1 MVLYQPTNG
10 YCYNSDTHFLYN
22 FIVENFKKYKNIKGE
37 LLDIGS
43 GSGILGLLVA
53 KDFEKLKLN
62 QCEIQ
67 KMFQFFSTKNSNT
80 NKIDSIL
87 YEGSYENID
96 FEKKFDICVSN
107 PPFYN
112 SDTHFLYNFIVEN
125 LKKYKNIKGEILDIG
140 SGSGI
145 LGLLVAKDFEKIKL
159 NQCEIQEMFQFF
171 TKKNSETNKI
181 NSKLYEGSFSNIE
194 FDKKFD
200 ICVSNPP
207 FYHSDV
213 IKSENESLKIAR
225 YNDSL
230 PLEIFIKKTATI
242 LNSEGKFF
250 FCYDVKQINEI
261 LLLLNKYKFN
271 LEALQFVHPKE
282 SKDATLVLVYAKRNS
297 KSLTKVLTPLIVFDE
312 KNEFTSFVQDIYKKS
327 STHSIKVDIG

>member
-10 YCYNSDTHFLYN
+10 YC
-22 FIVENFKKYKNIKGE
+22 
-37 LLDIGS
+37 
-43 GSGILGLLVA
+43 
-53 KDFEKLKLN
+53 
-62 QCEIQ
+62 
-67 KMFQFFSTKNSNT
+67 
-80 NKIDSIL
+80 
-87 YEGSYENID
+87 
-96 FEKKFDICVSN
+96 
-107 PPFYN
+107 YN

-159 NQCEIQEMFQFF
+159 NQCEIQGMFQFF

>member
-10 YCYNSDTHFLYN
+10 YC
-22 FIVENFKKYKNIKGE
+22 
-37 LLDIGS
+37 
-43 GSGILGLLVA
+43 
-53 KDFEKLKLN
+53 
-62 QCEIQ
+62 
-67 KMFQFFSTKNSNT
+67 
-80 NKIDSIL
+80 
-87 YEGSYENID
+87 
-96 FEKKFDICVSN
+96 
-107 PPFYN
+107 YN

-230 PLEIFIKKTATI
+230 PLEIFIKKTATV

>member
-22 FIVENFKKYKNIKGE
+22 FIIENLKKYKNIKGE

-53 KDFEKLKLN
+53 KEFEKLRLN

-67 KMFQFFSTKNSNT
+67 KMFQFFS
-80 NKIDSIL
+80 
-87 YEGSYENID
+87 
-96 FEKKFDICVSN
+96 
-107 PPFYN
+107 
-112 SDTHFLYNFIVEN
+112 
-125 LKKYKNIKGEILDIG
+125 
-140 SGSGI
+140 
-145 LGLLVAKDFEKIKL
+145 
-159 NQCEIQEMFQFF
+159 
-171 TKKNSETNKI
+171 KKNSITNNI
-181 NSKLYEGSFSNIE
+181 DSNLYEGSFSNIE
-194 FDKKFD
+194 FDKRFD

-213 IKSENESLKIAR
+213 IKSDNESLKIAR

-230 PLEIFIKKTATI
+230 PLEEFIKKTASI

-250 FCYDVKQINEI
+250 FCYDVKQINQI

-271 LEALQFVHPKE
+271 LEALQFVHPKV
-282 SKDATLVLVYAKRNS
+282 SKDATLILVYAKRNS
-297 KSLTKVLTPLIVFDE
+297 KSLTKILKPLVVFDE
-312 KNEFTSFVQDIYKKS
+312 KNEFSSEVQEIYKKS
-327 STHSIKVDIG
+327 STHSIKVDIE